1 MVKATVFSVS
11 RTVEGR
17 VPKNWCLQTVVLE
30 ETPESPLDSKEIK
43 PVNAKGNQPWILFG
57 RTDAELK
64 FQYFGHLMRTAD
76 SLEKTLML
84 GKIEARRRKGWQ
96 RIEMVGWH
104 HWLTISLTK
113 LREMVQDREAWH
125 AAVHRVTKSETQL
138 SNWTTKPHWRLKLN
152 HEADLYLRF
161 GDYRFLDSFNGN
173 FG

>member
-1 MVKATVFSVS
+1 MLKMWELDQKGGWVL
-11 RTVEGR
+11 
-17 VPKNWCLQTVVLE
+17 KNWCFCTGVLE
-30 ETPESPLDSKEIK
+30 KTLESPLDSKDIK
-43 PVNAKGNQPWILFG
+43 PVYPKRNQSWTFIA
-57 RTDAELK
+57 RTDAEAETPILWPPDANSWLIRK
-64 FQYFGHLMRTAD
+64 DPDDRGLRWLDGITD
-76 SLEKTLML
+76 SMD
-84 GKIEARRRKGWQ
+84 
-96 RIEMVGWH
+96 
-104 HWLTISLTK
+104 ISLTK